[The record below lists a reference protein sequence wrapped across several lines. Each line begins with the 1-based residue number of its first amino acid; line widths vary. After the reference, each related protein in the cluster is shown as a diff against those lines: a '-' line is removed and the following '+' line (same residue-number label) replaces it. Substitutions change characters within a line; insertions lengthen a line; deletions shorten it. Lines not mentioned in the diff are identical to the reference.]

1 MPKVMKN
8 IKTIN
13 TSYSKRKAVE
23 ILKREKFDCLFL
35 NFSRSQ
41 EEFIREMAMG
51 SNPETVIE
59 KMRELGLVKDP
70 EDTQEYR
77 AAIPLFEFI
86 SSLDES
92 KIYCYK
98 GEASLSLSR
107 DYAVRTLILT
117 LRAKIGKIDVEEWK
131 DVMRDTIYSEMS
143 SADEEAEYIAG
154 IAGRKNVCI
163 DGSKRLMSRLSELG
177 FRVEEVVVDS
187 PCRPLDILREKVE
200 RELLYN
206 EPLEDGEVIR
216 LVKEHVRFVDMVIK
230 SGYEEAC
237 KAWQRMSLWI

>member
-1 MPKVMKN
+1 MKN
-8 IKTIN
+8 IRTIN

-23 ILKREKFDCLFL
+23 ILKREEFDCVFL
-35 NFSRSQ
+35 NFSRNQ
-41 EEFIREMAMG
+41 EEFMREIARG
-51 SNPETVIE
+51 SNPEAVIE
-59 KMRELGLVKDP
+59 KMRELGIVKDP
-70 EDTQEYR
+70 EDSQEYR
-77 AAIPLFEFI
+77 AAMPLFEFLP
-86 SSLDES
+86 SLDED

-117 LRAKIGKIDVEEWK
+117 LRAKIGRIDVREWK
-131 DVMRDTIYSEMS
+131 DVMRDDIYSEMS

-154 IAGRKNVCI
+154 IAKKRNVCI
-163 DGSKRLMSRLSELG
+163 DGSKRLMSKLSELG

-200 RELLYN
+200 REVLYN
-206 EPLEDGEVIR
+206 EPLEDEEVIR
-216 LVKEHVRFVDMVIK
+216 LVKEHVRFVDMVVK

-237 KAWQRMSLWI
+237 RIWARELASL